1 MRSNDDEASY
11 KALYT
16 PLKGEESDFNVT
28 TDSNGNVTP
37 FARAGLLSR
46 MSFWWLNSLM
56 KKGKEKSIEEEDIP
70 HLRQVDQAET
80 CYSQFMEQQSKRKQN
95 DPHNSPSIFLTIL
108 SCQKKAILISGV
120 FALIKVLTLSTGPL
134 FLYAFI
140 GVAEGKE
147 VFKYESYALTSG
159 LFLAKCLESL
169 SDRQWCFQ
177 TRLIGLQV
185 RSLLSAAIYQK
196 QLKISNAAKTTHSPG
211 EIMNYVTVDAYKIGE
226 LPFWFHQIWTT
237 GLQISIALV
246 IIYYAMGMA
255 TTAALSVILLTV
267 LGNYP
272 VAKLQHKYLTKLMGT
287 QDGRLKAISEALA
300 NMKVLKMYAWE
311 TNFKNAIESLR
322 KEETKWLSA
331 VLVQKGYYL
340 VLFWS
345 SPIIVSAVTFWAC
358 YWLGIP
364 LSTSNVFTFLATL
377 RIVQEPIRLIPD
389 VAGVFIEASVSFTRI
404 VKFLQSPELESRHNK
419 KIIYEGETEHVVV
432 VNSTRISW
440 DADSLK
446 PTLSNIILLVK
457 SGEKVAI
464 CGGVGSGKSTLLA
477 AILGEVPYTNG
488 IVRTTFQLHLLIFKH
503 GFLMKSCFQFC
514 FWDSMDRRKVKRL
527 QRFFDT

>member
-1 MRSNDDEASY
+1 MGKNDGEASY
-11 KALYT
+11 NGSYT
-16 PLKGEESDFNVT
+16 PLKGEESDFDVT
-28 TDSNGNVTP
+28 TDSKGNVTP

-46 MSFWWLNSLM
+46 MSFSWLNSLM
-56 KKGKEKSIEEEDIP
+56 KKGKEKTIEDEDIP

-80 CYSQFMEQQSKRKQN
+80 CYYQFMEQQSKRKQN
-95 DPHNSPSIFLTIL
+95 DPHKSPSIFLTIL

-120 FALIKVLTLSTGPL
+120 FALVKVLTLSTGPL

-140 GVAEGKE
+140 RVVEGEE

-169 SDRQWCFQ
+169 SDRQWCFR

-196 QLKISNAAKTTHSPG
+196 QLKLSNAAKTTHSPG

-226 LPFWFHQIWTT
+226 FPFWFHQIWTT
-237 GLQISIALV
+237 VLQICIAL
-246 IIYYAMGMA
+246 IIICYAVGMA
-255 TTAALSVILLTV
+255 TLAALLVILLTV

-272 VAKLQHKYLTKLMGT
+272 VAKLQHKYLTKLMGA
-287 QDGRLKAISEALA
+287 QDGMLKAISEALA

-311 TNFKNAIESLR
+311 TNFKNVIESLR
-322 KEETKWLSA
+322 TEETNCLSA
-331 VLVQKGYYL
+331 VLAQKGYYI

-358 YWLGIP
+358 YWLRIP

-404 VKFLQSPELESRHNK
+404 LKFLEAPELESRHIK
-419 KIIYEGETEHVVV
+419 KISIEGETEHAVAI
-432 VNSTRISW
+432 NSTRISW

-446 PTLSNIILLVK
+446 PTLSNVNLLVK
-457 SGEKVAI
+457 CGAKVAI

-488 IVRTTFQLHLLIFKH
+488 IVSTSFPFRLLILKYEF
-503 GFLMKSCFQFC
+503 
-514 FWDSMDRRKVKRL
+514 
-527 QRFFDT
+527 

>member
-1 MRSNDDEASY
+1 MGKKDDEASY
-11 KALYT
+11 NGSYT
-16 PLKGEESDFNVT
+16 PLKGEDSDFNVT
-28 TDSNGNVTP
+28 TDSKGNVTP

-46 MSFWWLNSLM
+46 MSFFWLNSLM
-56 KKGKEKSIEEEDIP
+56 KKGKEKTIEDEDIP

-80 CYSQFMEQQSKRKQN
+80 CYFQFMEQQSKRKQN
-95 DPHNSPSIFLTIL
+95 DHHKSPSIFLTIL

-140 GVAEGKE
+140 RVAEGEE

-169 SDRQWCFQ
+169 SDRQWCFR

-196 QLKISNAAKTTHSPG
+196 QLKLSNAAKTTHSPG

-226 LPFWFHQIWTT
+226 FPFWFHQIWTT
-237 GLQISIALV
+237 GLQIFIALI
-246 IIYYAMGMA
+246 IIYYAVGMA
-255 TTAALSVILLTV
+255 TLAALLVILLTV

-272 VAKLQHKYLTKLMGT
+272 VAKLQHKYLTKLMRA
-287 QDGRLKAISEALA
+287 QDGMLKAISEALA

-311 TNFKNAIESLR
+311 TNFKNVIASLR
-322 KEETKWLSA
+322 TEETNCLSA
-331 VLVQKGYYL
+331 VLAQKGYYI

-404 VKFLQSPELESRHNK
+404 VKFLEAPELESRHIK
-419 KIIYEGETEHVVV
+419 KSSNDRETEHAVA

-446 PTLSNIILLVK
+446 PTLSNVNLLVK

-488 IVRTTFQLHLLIFKH
+488 IVSTRFPFRLLILKYAF
-503 GFLMKSCFQFC
+503 
-514 FWDSMDRRKVKRL
+514 
-527 QRFFDT
+527 

>member
-1 MRSNDDEASY
+1 MGKNDGEVSY
-11 KALYT
+11 NGSYT

-28 TDSNGNVTP
+28 TDSKGNVTP

-46 MSFWWLNSLM
+46 MSFFWLNSLM
-56 KKGKEKSIEEEDIP
+56 KKGKEKTIEDEDIP

-80 CYSQFMEQQSKRKQN
+80 CYYQFMEQQSKRKQN
-95 DPHNSPSIFLTIL
+95 DPHKSLSIFLTIL

-140 GVAEGKE
+140 RVAEGEE

-196 QLKISNAAKTTHSPG
+196 QLKLSNAAKITHSPG

-226 LPFWFHQIWTT
+226 FPFWFHQIWTT
-237 GLQISIALV
+237 GLQICIAL
-246 IIYYAMGMA
+246 IIICYAVGMA
-255 TTAALSVILLTV
+255 TLAALLVILLTV

-272 VAKLQHKYLTKLMGT
+272 VAKLQHKYLTKLMGA
-287 QDGRLKAISEALA
+287 QDGMLKAISEALA

-311 TNFKNAIESLR
+311 TNFKNVIESLR
-322 KEETKWLSA
+322 TEETNCLSA
-331 VLVQKGYYL
+331 VLAQKGYYI

-404 VKFLQSPELESRHNK
+404 LKFLEAPELESRHIK
-419 KIIYEGETEHVVV
+419 KISIEGETEHAVA

-440 DADSLK
+440 EADSLK
-446 PTLSNIILLVK
+446 PTLSNVNLLVK

-488 IVRTTFQLHLLIFKH
+488 IVSTTFPFRLLILKY
-503 GFLMKSCFQFC
+503 GF
-514 FWDSMDRRKVKRL
+514 
-527 QRFFDT
+527 